1 MVSFESF
8 LSKVPL
14 IEDAKNYWFFRTMGG
29 RLFSPFL
36 YKSIIAIDYARIK
49 EDKVNE
55 LIKGG
60 SKRGKRQI
68 HSK

>member
-1 MVSFESF
+1 MKSFEFF
-8 LSKVPL
+8 LEKVPH
-14 IEDAKNYWFFRTMGG
+14 IEETKNYWFFRTMGG

-55 LIKGG
+55 
-60 SKRGKRQI
+60 
-68 HSK
+68 